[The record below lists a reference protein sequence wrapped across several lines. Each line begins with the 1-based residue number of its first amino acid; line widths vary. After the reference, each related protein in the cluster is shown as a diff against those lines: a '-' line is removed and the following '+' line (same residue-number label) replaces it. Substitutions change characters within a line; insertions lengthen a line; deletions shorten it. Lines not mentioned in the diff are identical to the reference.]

1 MPQFHLLDVLAHDL
15 VIESEDENTKQ
26 GYFERPFE
34 DADSEGEFVEDA
46 PRKPTAT
53 TQPRKELYIELFGVL
68 LEGTPV
74 HLKVTGFQP
83 YFYVGLQKKEDA
95 TTIKRHLLQKLKNRA
110 SIESDLKFEVVQRKV
125 LFGYTGNTL
134 FPMLKISMPSRDLF
148 YGVRNVFLN
157 KTQRPILRIQGRE
170 TPVQVYEANL
180 DPMLR
185 FFHVQNLDPCGW
197 IDAECDL
204 EFDSATGRMIG
215 ECDWSSVTAPA
226 QKPSKPGAYKLAAW
240 DIECYSPTGDFPV
253 PEKDP
258 VIQIGVVLVQA
269 GKEPERHIF
278 VNHTCTP
285 VAGCVVH
292 KQPKE
297 DERSMLLDW
306 AGWMA
311 EQDPDVLV
319 GYNIFGFDER
329 YLWKRAQMLGV
340 DQSAAFQALS
350 RLDGEEVK
358 LSEKMLS
365 SSALGDNKLY
375 IWTTP
380 GRLQIDLYHYIRR
393 LENLTSYKLDDVT
406 SHFMSGKLKG
416 IRQDNGFLYLKTAI
430 TKEAAIGRSVKL
442 LDETGEAIGDK
453 CIIVSVSANEIC
465 LKSDEPVDGFETAVK
480 WAIVKDDVSPQE
492 IFKLH
497 RGTAADRGKLAAYC
511 IQDCNLVV
519 ELFNKLD
526 VFNNAM
532 SMANVCSVP
541 VNYIFTRGQGI
552 KIESLIFKECNQRG
566 QAVLV
571 LEAPGRNFND
581 KSVAVNDEDD
591 DVEESYEGAIVFDP
605 VPDFYFDAPVGV
617 CDFASLYPS
626 SIISENISYDTLLCV
641 KDYDMSGN
649 LVKTDWVGSP
659 SYIEPGTRWTEIEF
673 DIWRPDPKD
682 TRKHPVKIKTGL
694 RVCRYAQ
701 YTGDRKGTL
710 PDILQKLLA
719 ARKAKRKQA
728 EKEPDPF
735 VKALLDAEQLA
746 YKLTA
751 NSLYGQLGSAT
762 FKVRLQHL
770 AASTTAYGRKQITFA
785 KHAIEQFYGPAA
797 GSKTYSAEIVYGDTD
812 SLFVSFN
819 PRSPDGKRLEG
830 REALVRTIELTE
842 ECGKFVTQALKS
854 PHDFE
859 YDKVFW
865 PFIIFSKKRYV
876 GNKYEENP
884 DEFKQTSMGI
894 VLKRRDN
901 APIVKTIYGGAIQI
915 LLNQRNVAKAAEFVR
930 EKCHDMLEGNTSLG
944 QLTITKSLKATYKD
958 PTKIAHKVLADRI
971 AARDPG
977 NAPAPGDRI
986 PYIYIQTEAP
996 VSLQGERIEV
1006 PSYIR
1011 THQLK
1016 PDVQFYIEHQLSNPL
1031 SQLFSLRVEEIP
1043 GYSPPHSWPE
1053 NVDKCQVARERMA
1066 ADLLFNETLRI
1077 CERNER
1083 NKAASKMG
1091 FRVTA
1096 TQPKAQTTRCVAIT
1110 AIPAGPKVQMRLDSW
1125 LADKLLVESKDK
1137 QKKQKQKENGP
1148 KPKSTTTTTKTS

>member
-1 MPQFHLLDVLAHDL
+1 MKQFHLLDVLAHDL

-26 GYFERPFE
+26 GYFEQPYQ
-34 DADSEGEFVEDA
+34 DADSEGEFVEES
-46 PRKPTAT
+46 PRKSSQFI
-53 TQPRKELYIELFGVL
+53 QPRKELYIELFGVVA
-68 LEGTPV
+68 EGTPV
-74 HLKVTGFQP
+74 HLKVTGFRP
-83 YFYVGLQKKEDA
+83 FFYIGLQKKTDA
-95 TTIKRHLLQKLKNRA
+95 ATIKKHILEKLRKNRP
-110 SIESDLKFEVVQRKV
+110 SIETDLQFEEVQRKV
-125 LFGYTGNTL
+125 LFGYTGNST
-134 FPMLKISMPSRDLF
+134 FPMLKVSMPSRDLF
-148 YGVRNVFLN
+148 YGVRNLFLN
-157 KTQRPILRIQGRE
+157 KAQKPILRIQGRE
-170 TPVQVYEANL
+170 KPVQVYEANL

-185 FFHVQNLDPCGW
+185 FFHIQDLEPCGW
-197 IDAECDL
+197 IEADCDF
-204 EFDSATGRMIG
+204 EFDTASGRLLG
-215 ECDWSSVTAPA
+215 DCDWSQVKPPK
-226 QKPSKPGAYKLAAW
+226 QKPGKSGSYKLAAW

-258 VIQIGVVLVQA
+258 VIQIGVVLVQ
-269 GKEPERHIF
+269 GTKSEKHIF
-278 VNHTCTP
+278 VNHTCEP
-285 VAGCVVH
+285 VDGCVVH
-292 KQPKE
+292 SQPK
-297 DERSMLLDW
+297 DNERAMLLDW

-329 YLWKRAQMLGV
+329 YLWKRAQLLGI

-350 RLDGEEVK
+350 RLEGEEVK
-358 LSEKMLS
+358 LAEKMLS
-365 SSALGDNKLY
+365 SSALGDNRLY
-375 IWTTP
+375 TWTTP

-406 SHFMSGKLKG
+406 SHYMSGKLKG
-416 IRQDNGFLYLKTAI
+416 IRQEGTTLILKTAI
-430 TKEAAIGRSVKL
+430 TKEAVVGRSVKL

-453 CIIVSVSANEIC
+453 LVISAIGAGEIT
-465 LKSDEPVDGFETAVK
+465 LTPQEPVDGFETAVK

-497 RGTAADRGKLAAYC
+497 RGNAADRAKLAAYC

-541 VNYIFTRGQGI
+541 VSYIFTRGQGI

-566 QAVLV
+566 QAVIV
-571 LEAPGRNFND
+571 LEAPGRNFAEKGND
-581 KSVAVNDEDD
+581 DE
-591 DVEESYEGAIVFDP
+591 EEEEEDSYEGAIVFDP

-626 SIISENISYDTLLCV
+626 SIISENISYDTLLWV

-649 LVKTDWVGSP
+649 LVKTDWVGSD
-659 SYIEPGTRWTEIEF
+659 SYVEPGTRWTDIEF
-673 DIWRPDPKD
+673 DIWRPDPND
-682 TRKHPVKIKTGL
+682 TRKHPVKIKSGL

-728 EKEPDPF
+728 EKESDPF

-762 FKVRLQHL
+762 FKIRLQHL

-785 KHAIEQFYGPAA
+785 KTAIEQFYGPPAKA
-797 GSKTYSAEIVYGDTD
+797 KTHCAEIVYGDTD

-819 PRSPDGKRLEG
+819 PRDSTGKRLEG

-842 ECGKFVTQALKS
+842 ECGRFVTQALKP

-930 EKCHDMLEGNTSLG
+930 EKCNEMMEGNTSLG
-944 QLTITKSLKATYKD
+944 QLTITKSLKANYKD

-971 AARDPG
+971 AQRDPG

-986 PYIYIQTEAP
+986 PYVYIQTDGQVA
-996 VSLQGERIEV
+996 LQGDKIEL

-1011 THQLK
+1011 AKNLK
-1016 PDVQFYIEHQLSNPL
+1016 PDVQFYIEHQLTNPL

-1043 GYSPPHSWPE
+1043 GYRAPHSWPE
-1053 NVDKCQVARERMA
+1053 NDDKRQVARERMA
-1066 ADLLFNETLRI
+1066 AELLFNETLRM

-1091 FRVTA
+1091 FTVSASGSKSQR
-1096 TQPKAQTTRCVAIT
+1096 TRTVPIDS
-1110 AIPAGPKVQMRLDSW
+1110 IPAGPKVQMRLDSW
-1125 LADKLLVESKDK
+1125 FADKLLVESKDK

-1148 KPKSTTTTTKTS
+1148 KPKSTTATASKAS